1 MVVPRLCCGGF
12 ENLRPLTDPLSFS
25 AGSLATSGD
34 FWDLY
39 TLDIGL
45 SCLLTV
51 SYPEIICVK

>member
-1 MVVPRLCCGGF
+1 MVVPRLCCNGF
-12 ENLRPLTDPLSFS
+12 ENLGPVTDPLSFF
-25 AGSLATSGD
+25 AGSLATRGD